1 MSILNEKFAT
11 AFANVPT
18 AVTPLTDE
26 VTTMTLYVKPGG
38 EITSSKPANF
48 EAQGEAIAREKQKN
62 TPKNTKSVYTPKAV
76 EFQGFCR
83 SLYGTTPQDQFVTA
97 DKLFGFLYYQAHRG
111 KYLLKR
117 ETGFFDRVDY
127 DKVCNKVTTDVVD
140 HDMVGSQAIQ
150 QYLGAVR
157 NIFDIQ
163 LRQGVINIDK
173 SSLMTDRVKDL
184 IKLVGKRKERV
195 MKLLHKER
203 LDGEFQ
209 PFQLVD
215 EVPKIEAELW
225 NVSSLRSLQEQGR
238 WSHSCF
244 NEYV

>member
-1 MSILNEKFAT
+1 
-11 AFANVPT
+11 
-18 AVTPLTDE
+18 
-26 VTTMTLYVKPGG
+26 
-38 EITSSKPANF
+38 
-48 EAQGEAIAREKQKN
+48 
-62 TPKNTKSVYTPKAV
+62 
-76 EFQGFCR
+76 
-83 SLYGTTPQDQFVTA
+83 
-97 DKLFGFLYYQAHRG
+97 
-111 KYLLKR
+111 
-117 ETGFFDRVDY
+117 
-127 DKVCNKVTTDVVD
+127 
-140 HDMVGSQAIQ
+140 MVGSQAIQ

-209 PFQLVD
+209 PFQLVE
-215 EVPKIEAELW
+215 EVTKIEAELW

-244 NEYV
+244 NEYF